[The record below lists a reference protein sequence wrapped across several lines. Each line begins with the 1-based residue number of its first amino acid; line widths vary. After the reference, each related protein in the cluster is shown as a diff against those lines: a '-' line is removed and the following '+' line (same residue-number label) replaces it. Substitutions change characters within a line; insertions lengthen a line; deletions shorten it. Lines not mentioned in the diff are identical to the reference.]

1 MDWQTLVKDLTNRS
15 AGGMSQQALADLLQ
29 CGQST
34 ISDLA
39 CGTTL
44 SPSAD
49 LGLRLLDLHK
59 ALLATRENRDV
70 STATQ
75 SLSVV
80 VDSTAVLPGQ
90 EPVSDGK
97 NGRHPG

>member
-15 AGGMSQQALADLLQ
+15 QGGMSQQALASLLL

-59 ALLATRENRDV
+59 ALFTTRENRDV
-70 STATQ
+70 SAATQ
-75 SLSVV
+75 SLSVAS
-80 VDSTAVLPGQ
+80 DARSLEPGQ
-90 EPVSDGK
+90 PTITAMKMDRREG
-97 NGRHPG
+97 